1 MRPIC
6 TSEID
11 RLRAESTSL
20 CALATASEE
29 RSSDFIARLTSTWA
43 PRTCALSED
52 VAPRLR
58 GPRLFM
64 SDHTDVL
71 LVRFVPSVYSVSP
84 GDPSDGARLSI
95 SRRCGPGSDPRAWA
109 SSSAP

>member
-1 MRPIC
+1 MSRAFESGGRSVMRPIC

-64 SDHTDVL
+64 SLHTLVL
-71 LVRFVPSVYSVSP
+71 PVRFVPSV
-84 GDPSDGARLSI
+84 
-95 SRRCGPGSDPRAWA
+95 
-109 SSSAP
+109 